1 MTNSLY
7 ASDENEKAQRP
18 LLDSPTNNDST
29 HAATA
34 ISAGDVVVFDKSCE
48 KEPCVTIVSDSKRDV
63 PKDKFFVV
71 YVIFLLFGIAT
82 LLPWNI
88 FITATDYFVKFKLN
102 TNESAN
108 STYRNNFVFA
118 VGTVGQFTNVAMN
131 LFNILVVF
139 GGNPKNRIPYT
150 LVLCSVVILFHVAM
164 AIVDSSEWPFVFFI
178 FCLVSVFL
186 MYVATGILN
195 SCIFYVVSI
204 FPMEYVN
211 AIIVGTNLSGIFTT
225 FMSIGSKASSPNL
238 RIAAIYYFLSAFII
252 LMLALIGYFLM
263 HKMVFYKYWA
273 QVSEDNKKNTD
284 SKLKVKVPYFAIIKK
299 IWLLLFCIWLNFFST
314 LAIFPVFQLGIK
326 RSCESFIINDF
337 WFQDV
342 VTFLTFNV
350 LVTLGNML
358 PKLVKWPGPK
368 WIPIPVILR
377 AIIVFIFFALCNFKP
392 SERNNIPILIQ
403 NDYVYWFGAGLS
415 PFIFGYFT
423 SLLMMYTPRQ
433 VEPEHAGTASMIS
446 ALTLAI
452 GVVSGLQF
460 TKVLEWI
467 VLA

>member
-18 LLDSPTNNDST
+18 LLDSPN
-29 HAATA
+29 AATTNT
-34 ISAGDVVVFDKSCE
+34 GDVIIFDKSSE
-48 KEPCVTIVSDSKRDV
+48 KEPCVTIVSDAKRGA
-63 PKDKFFVV
+63 PKDNFYVI

-88 FITATDYFVKFKLN
+88 FITATDYFVKYKLN

-108 STYRNNFVFA
+108 ATYTNNFVFA
-118 VGTVGQFTNVAMN
+118 VGTVGQITNVVMN
-131 LFNILVVF
+131 LINILIVF

-164 AIVDSSEWPFVFFI
+164 AIVDSSGWPFVFFI
-178 FCLVSVFL
+178 LCLVSVFL
-186 MYVATGILN
+186 MYVATGIMN
-195 SCIFYVVSI
+195 SCIFYAVSI

-211 AIIVGTNLSGIFTT
+211 AIIVGTNISGIFTT

-252 LMLALIGYFLM
+252 LMLALIGYFVM
-263 HKMVFYKYWA
+263 HKMAFYKYWA
-273 QVSEDNKKNTD
+273 QVSEENKKNND
-284 SKLKVKVPYFAIIKK
+284 LEGSKLKVKTPYWTIIKK

-314 LAIFPVFQLGIK
+314 LAIFPVFQLGIR
-326 RSCESFIINDF
+326 RSCDDFIIPDE

-377 AIIVFIFFALCNFKP
+377 AVVVFIFFAFCNFKP
-392 SERNNIPILIQ
+392 DERKHIGVFIT

-415 PFIFGYFT
+415 PFLFGYFT

-433 VEPEHAGTASMIS
+433 VEPEHAGTASMIA

-460 TKVLEWI
+460 TKILEWI